1 MSKEEKHEDS
11 HSISAA
17 FQLIDTSGNGR
28 LSRAEV
34 VKAARG
40 DPMVRQL
47 LDLPRV
53 IRQEDGSRDRFEQ
66 VFQAMDRND
75 SKEVDFAEFAQ
86 FVSQLRRVSRAP
98 VAPGDSSSASSP
110 LERARASKAGPA
122 QGLPAPAEQGE
133 LSLVTTE
140 VSEGLGT

>member
-1 MSKEEKHEDS
+1 MGSPSMSKGEEHKDN

-34 VKAARG
+34 IKAARSN
-40 DPMVRQL
+40 PMVRQL
-47 LDLPRV
+47 LDLPRE

-75 SKEVDFAEFAQ
+75 SKEVDYAEFAQ
-86 FVSQLRRVSRAP
+86 FVAQLQRVSSAP
-98 VAPGDSSSASSP
+98 AASIDSGSTSSP
-110 LERARASKAGPA
+110 LDRARAWKISTT
-122 QGLPAPAEQGE
+122 QGLPAPAE
-133 LSLVTTE
+133 
-140 VSEGLGT
+140 